1 MTRFRLATPLAMCAM
16 AGIMLEARRA
26 AADEQVIPLVA
37 LASEG
42 QPKDAPDPDSEGN
55 SALTEA
61 EQAFVDLLTNSVLVG
76 HYSIEGR
83 SNGGANPERYEISR
97 VTKVGG
103 DNWIVQARIT
113 YGKIDIPVPVS
124 VHVHWAGDTPV
135 ISLTD
140 LKIAGLGEGFTT
152 RVLFYKDRYAG
163 SWYHGKA
170 GGHMWGKIEK
180 AQAHPRRPSDNVS
193 RSAPHAPYP

>member
-1 MTRFRLATPLAMCAM
+1 MTRLHTIWPLALCAIAGSLFDARLAAAGEPVNASRTPAPQ
-16 AGIMLEARRA
+16 GQEA
-26 AADEQVIPLVA
+26 AAIA
-37 LASEG
+37 
-42 QPKDAPDPDSEGN
+42 DSEN
-55 SALTEA
+55 DSSLTDA

-83 SNGGANPERYEISR
+83 SNGGAKPERYEISR

-113 YGKIDIPVPVS
+113 YGKVDIPVPVP

-140 LKIAGLGEGFTT
+140 RKIPGLGEGFTT

-163 SWYHGKA
+163 SWYHGQA

-180 AQAHPRRPSDNVS
+180 APAPSTS
-193 RSAPHAPYP
+193 PGR